1 MHVKVFNGAHVEAAA
16 LKAATRVGV
25 RSSYFRSADVTFGD
39 QLCGQSGTVFREDP
53 RRSST
58 RLLLDPAAIGCRT
71 GA

>member
-39 QLCGQSGTVFREDP
+39 QLCGQSGTVFVNP